1 MPDAA
6 ASRWTVKATVALLA
20 AAAGSLGER
29 LVHLEACGAL
39 I

>member
-1 MPDAA
+1 VPDAA

-20 AAAGSLGER
+20 AGSLGER
-29 LVHLEACGAL
+29 LVHLEACGAM